1 MDRFNNMNTVY
12 LIWFFVIG
20 CVFGSFFGVVG
31 TRLSEEKSIVKPRSH
46 CDHCG
51 HELKWYELIP
61 IFSYIIQKGKCNSCK
76 KELSIFYPII
86 ELISG
91 LLFSICFFI
100 FGFSSNLGIALL
112 IVSFLVIVIVSDLTY
127 LIIPD
132 EVTLFFSITLIL
144 YKIIFFGFKNAFFS
158 ILNGILLFFIMYIIM
173 LIGNKMFKKET
184 LGGADIKLMFF
195 IGLVLEQS
203 SLGIFNI
210 FLSSFIALPISIIS
224 LIKNKNNV
232 IPFGPFILISLFL
245 IFCFK

>member
-1 MDRFNNMNTVY
+1 MGRFNNMNTVY

>member
-1 MDRFNNMNTVY
+1 MNTVY

>member
-1 MDRFNNMNTVY
+1 MGRFNNMNTVY

-86 ELISG
+86 ELSSG